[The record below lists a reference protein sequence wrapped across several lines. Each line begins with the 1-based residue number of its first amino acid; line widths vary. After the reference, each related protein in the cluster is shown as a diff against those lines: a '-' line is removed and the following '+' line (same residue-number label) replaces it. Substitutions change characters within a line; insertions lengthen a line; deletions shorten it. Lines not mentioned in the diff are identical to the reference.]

1 MIVYVAHKL
10 VFMSYVY
17 LIFLAIALV
26 YPQLLERTQANDSSY
41 VPKSQR
47 TYLRIWTHL
56 MIAWFGGKWDAITTK
71 IEHMQITCRNKR
83 RIRKSKRVA
92 TVMQLPPECK
102 NKGRVYL
109 VFAALAMQARSA
121 NAYENSI
128 AFDTDSGP
136 VGIDNRCTAC
146 ISHRIEDFEGQ
157 LVDSNRS
164 IKGFGG
170 TRTKNIKM
178 GTIKWKWL
186 DDEGQE
192 HKFLIPKSYY
202 VPDGN
207 VRLLS
212 PQHWG
217 QAMRKD
223 KKPLSG
229 TGSETV
235 HNKVTLFWNQ
245 RKNRLTVPLGTSNVA
260 TFQLAPGYAKFSA
273 FCAEADVDYDDEQS
287 DPITVEPSQVVSDDE
302 DEDDI
307 VESGSDVNEAD
318 WCQPI
323 DAQFDLN
330 GPTTADKQ
338 TPNIVEDEEDQQP
351 TSAAAELL
359 QYHHRFGHVSFK
371 RIIEMAKQGIIPK
384 RLAKCPVPACSACLY
399 AKAIRRQWR
408 HRTPNNKVESPK
420 PAKPGERV
428 SVDQMVSPTPGLIAQ
443 MTGILTTKRYTYAT
457 VYVDQVS
464 RLSFVWLQKTAT
476 ADETIEGKTAFEK
489 YALDRGVTVQN
500 YHADNGIFRANK
512 WVEACRSKGQGL
524 TFAGVNAHHQNGIA
538 ERRIGELQGLARTML
553 IHANKRWPKVAT
565 ANLWPY
571 AIRMAN
577 DVLNETPSL
586 RVASRKSPLQVFADT
601 NVNPNAKH
609 WKPFG
614 CPVYVLD
621 SSLQAGKIHH
631 KWKQRSRV
639 GIYIGRSPQHARNV
653 ALVLNIET
661 GLVSP
666 QFHVKFDPSFHTV
679 KQSPEME
686 SLWQIKAGFV
696 AQREPIPDKTK
707 TTLKEVSR
715 PSEGAPKGVPEQAK
729 RKRPRIEDPHVPK
742 QVRFNRSPQNEEESN
757 KSELN
762 KNMLQHHDS
771 SQAIINDAQEK
782 QPQIAPDEK
791 TISKASNPK
800 ISERERR
807 NRQPVERLIEAM
819 TTEISQATSSDVE
832 GEIFCL
838 QAICPGNLLDEM
850 QDPIM
855 AYKATSDPDTMYM
868 HQAMQEPDKKQF
880 VEAMK
885 KEVRDQS
892 ENGNFTVMH
901 KSELPKGATV
911 LPAVWQMK
919 RKRDIKTQRIKKHKA
934 RLNID
939 GSRMQKGIHYDE
951 TYAPVASWNSIR
963 LLLTLTAVHKWHTK
977 QLDFVLAFPQAPVD
991 RDIYMK
997 IPKGFE
1003 LDQGNSNDYVLKLH
1017 KNVYGQKQAGR
1028 VWNKYLVNK
1037 LVNELK
1043 FVQSKT
1049 DECVFYRGQTMYVLY
1064 TDDSILAGPDEA
1076 EIDQIIK
1083 EMKQVKLDITV
1094 EGGLEDFLGINIDR
1108 RKDGTINLTQP
1119 HLIDQILKDLRLDDD
1134 NVTTKDT
1141 PASSSK
1147 ILRRHTDSEPFDGS
1161 FNYRSVIGKLN
1172 YLEKGTRSDISYI
1185 VHQCARFTTDPKREH
1200 AQALRWL
1207 GRYLKAT
1214 RNRGT
1219 ILKPANGKD
1228 MEVYVD
1234 ADFSGNWH
1242 AEESWD
1248 RDTARSRHG
1257 FIVMYAGCPILWKSQ
1272 LQTEIALSS
1281 TESEYTGLSYA
1292 LRDAIPVMELLKE
1305 MKELKFPIHSATP
1318 KVHCKIFEDNSGALE
1333 IASVHKFR
1341 PRTKHL
1347 NVKLHFF
1354 RDYIIRKEITVN
1366 AIHTSQQLADYLTK
1380 PVNKEILNILR
1391 PQVMG
1396 W

>member
-1 MIVYVAHKL
+1 MGVTTKII
-10 VFMSYVY
+10 FMSYLY
-17 LIFLAIALV
+17 LIYFIAVLV
-26 YPQLLERTQANDSSY
+26 YPNYLQRTQANDSSY

-47 TYLRIWTHL
+47 TYLMIWAYL
-56 MIAWFGGKWDAITTK
+56 MIAWFEGQWDTLANK
-71 IEHMQITCRNKR
+71 IEGMQLTCRNKR
-83 RIRKSKRVA
+83 KIRKSKRVA
-92 TVMQLPPECK
+92 AIMQLPPENK
-102 NKGRVYL
+102 YKGRIFVA
-109 VFAALAMQARSA
+109 FAALAMQAQGAR
-121 NAYENSI
+121 AYENSL

-136 VGIDNRCTAC
+136 IGIDNRCTAC

-157 LVDSNRS
+157 LIDSNRF

-170 TRTKNIKM
+170 ARTTNVKM
-178 GTIKWKWL
+178 GTIRWKWL
-186 DDEGQE
+186 DDKGQE

-217 QAMRKD
+217 QAINAAKKKD
-223 KKPLSG
+223 KQPLSG

-245 RKNRLTVPLGTSNVA
+245 RKNRLTVPLGSSNVA
-260 TFQLAPGYAKFSA
+260 TFQLAPGYSKFNA
-273 FCAEADVDYDDEQS
+273 FCAEAEVDYEKEQE
-287 DPITVEPSQVVSDDE
+287 DPIIIDASEIVPDDE
-302 DEDDI
+302 DDDDI
-307 VESGSDVNEAD
+307 VQSGSDTTDETD
-318 WCQPI
+318 WCQPV
-323 DAQFDLN
+323 DTEFDLN
-330 GPTTADKQ
+330 GPEKARQ
-338 TPNIVEDEEDQQP
+338 QLPNYIDDEEDQQP

-359 QYHHRFGHVSFK
+359 QYHHRFGHISF
-371 RIIEMAKQGIIPK
+371 RRLQEMARQRVIPK

-399 AKAIRRQWR
+399 AKAIKRQWR
-408 HRTPNNKVESPK
+408 HRTPNNVIASSK
-420 PAKPGERV
+420 PTKPGERI

-443 MTGILTTKRYTYAT
+443 MTGILTTKRYAYAT
-457 VYVDQVS
+457 IYVDQVS

-476 ADETIEGKTAFEK
+476 AEETVEGKIAFEK
-489 YALDRGVTVQN
+489 YALDRGVKVLN
-500 YHADNGIFRANK
+500 YHADNGVFRAHK
-512 WVEACRSKGQGL
+512 WVDACRSNGQGL
-524 TFAGVNAHHQNGIA
+524 SFAGVNAHHQNGMA
-538 ERRIGELQGLARTML
+538 ERRIGELQSLARTML

-577 DVLNETPSL
+577 DVLNEAPSL
-586 RVASRKSPLQVFADT
+586 RIASRKSPLQVFADT

-621 SSLQAGKIHH
+621 SALQQGKIHH

-653 ALVLNIET
+653 ALVLNIQT

-679 KQSPEME
+679 KQSPEMD

-696 AQREPIPDKTK
+696 AQREHLPEKV
-707 TTLKEVSR
+707 KEVVTR
-715 PSEGAPKGVPEQAK
+715 PSEGAPTGAPEP
-729 RKRPRIEDPHVPK
+729 KRPRLEAPVVPT
-742 QVRFNRSPQNEEESN
+742 VLEFNRSPPNEEELN

-762 KNMLQHHDS
+762 KNVLQHHDS
-771 SQAIINDAQEK
+771 SQKNDSQER
-782 QPQIAPDEK
+782 QPTIAPAK
-791 TISKASNPK
+791 TLNRASTLNK
-800 ISERERR
+800 ERTRR
-807 NRQPVERLIEAM
+807 KRQPVERLIEAM
-819 TTEISQATSSDVE
+819 TTEISQATSGDVE

-855 AYKATSDPDTMYM
+855 AYKATSDPDTMYL
-868 HQAMQEPDKKQF
+868 HQAMKEPDKKQF
-880 VEAMK
+880 VEAMQ
-885 KEVRDQS
+885 KEVRDQM

-901 KSELPKGATV
+901 KSKLPKGSTV

-919 RKRDIKTQRIKKHKA
+919 RKRHIKTRKVKKHKA

-939 GSRMQKGIHYDE
+939 GSRMKKGIHYDE

-991 RDIYMK
+991 REIYMK
-997 IPKGFE
+997 IPKGFD
-1003 LDQGNSNDYVLKLH
+1003 LDKGDSEDYVLKLH

-1037 LVNELK
+1037 LVKELK

-1049 DECVFYRGQTMYVLY
+1049 DECVFYRGSTMYVLY
-1064 TDDSILAGPDEA
+1064 TDDSILAGPDET
-1076 EIDQIIK
+1076 EINQIIK
-1083 EMKQVKLDITV
+1083 EMKQAKLDITV

-1108 RKDGTINLTQP
+1108 QKDGTINLTQP
-1119 HLIDQILKDLRLDDD
+1119 HLIDQILKDLRLEDE

-1147 ILRRHTDSEPFDGS
+1147 ILRRHTDSAPFDGS

-1185 VHQCARFTTDPKREH
+1185 VHQCARFSTDPKQEH

-1219 ILKPANGKD
+1219 ILQPAKGKD

-1292 LRDAIPVMELLKE
+1292 LRDAIPIMELLKE
-1305 MKELKFPIHSATP
+1305 MKELKFPIRSATP

-1366 AIHTSQQLADYLTK
+1366 PIHTSQQLADYLTK
-1380 PVNKEILNILR
+1380 PVNKEILDILR